1 MLFHSP
7 RMATRARVLV
17 IGAGL
22 AGLRTADLLVRRG
35 ETDVLVLE
43 ARDRVG
49 GRTLSRALG
58 KATFDL
64 GGQWIG
70 PSQRRAQAL
79 VRELGIATF
88 PTYDT
93 GAKVL
98 DLAGKLSRYEGT
110 IPRLDPLS
118 LLELQVVLSRIDARR
133 KAVRTDAPHESP
145 RAAEDDSRTAASWA
159 RTRVRSPHVRALLEA
174 SARVVFGAE
183 LGEISLLHF
192 LFYAQAAGG
201 LMPLVEI
208 QGGAQETR
216 FVNGAQEISTR
227 IASSLGDRVRLSTPV
242 RRISVRGGDVMVDS
256 DRGTYLAERVVVA
269 VPPVLAR
276 TIEFDPRL
284 PAQRAHLL
292 ERAFQGSTIKCLA
305 LYDRPFWRER
315 GLSGEAVSD
324 GGPLAV
330 AFDNTSHDGAQPALL
345 GFSVGALAREH
356 AARSRADR
364 RRVVLERFARWY
376 GEEALRPVE
385 YVEHD
390 WSEEPWSRG
399 CPISLFGT
407 GALSES
413 GAALRTPCGPIH
425 WAGAETARE
434 HHGFL
439 EGALESAERVTD
451 ELQSAFCR

>member
-1 MLFHSP
+1 MP
-7 RMATRARVLV
+7 TRARVLV

-35 ETDVLVLE
+35 VDDVVVVE

-49 GRTLSRALG
+49 GRTLSRAIG
-58 KATFDL
+58 RATFDL

-70 PSQRRAQAL
+70 PAQKRAHAL

-88 PTYDT
+88 PTRDQ

-98 DLAGKLSRYEGT
+98 DLNGKLSRYEGT

-133 KAVRTDAPHESP
+133 KRVRTDAPHESP
-145 RAAEDDSRTAASWA
+145 RAAEDDARSAAAWA
-159 RTRVRSPHVRALLEA
+159 RARIRSPQVRALLESA
-174 SARVVFGAE
+174 ARVVFGAE
-183 LGEISLLHF
+183 LSEISFLHF
-192 LFYAQAAGG
+192 LFYAQASGG

-216 FVNGAQEISTR
+216 FVGGAQELSTR
-227 IASSLGDRVRLSTPV
+227 LAASLGDRVRLSSPV
-242 RRISVRGGDVMVDS
+242 RRISVRGGEVLVDS
-256 DRGTYLAERVVVA
+256 DGGTFLAERVVVA

-276 TIEFDPRL
+276 QIDFDPLL
-284 PAQRAHLL
+284 PQARRHLM
-292 ERAFQGSTIKCLA
+292 ERAFVGSTIKCLA
-305 LYDRPFWRER
+305 LYDRAFWRDQ

-324 GGPLAV
+324 RGPLAV

-356 AARSRADR
+356 AARPRAER
-364 RRVVLERFARWY
+364 RRLVLERFARWY

-413 GAALRTPCGPIH
+413 GAALREPCGPIH
-425 WAGAETARE
+425 WAGTETARE

-439 EGALESAERVTD
+439 EGALESAERVAG
-451 ELQSAFCR
+451 ELTATVTAR